1 MTAETAQRPSPLAS
15 RRRALIGLACLA
27 ILGAIPWRGPAFAA
41 KPVRLRLDPNTAPT
55 ASLEALPRIGPAMAA
70 RIVEARKDRPF
81 VDLDEFDRRVRGIG
95 PVTREAL
102 RPFLRFEG
110 GSSPPTKDR

>member
-1 MTAETAQRPSPLAS
+1 MTAEPPRPSPLAS

-27 ILGAIPWRGPAFAA
+27 IVGAWPRPHRGVAGG
-41 KPVRLRLDPNTAPT
+41 PVVLRVDPNTAP
-55 ASLEALPRIGPAMAA
+55 AAVLEALPRIGPAMAGHIIAA
-70 RIVEARKDRPF
+70 RDARPF
-81 VDLDEFDRRVRGIG
+81 ADLDDFDRRVRGIG

-102 RPFLRFEG
+102 RPHLRLDG